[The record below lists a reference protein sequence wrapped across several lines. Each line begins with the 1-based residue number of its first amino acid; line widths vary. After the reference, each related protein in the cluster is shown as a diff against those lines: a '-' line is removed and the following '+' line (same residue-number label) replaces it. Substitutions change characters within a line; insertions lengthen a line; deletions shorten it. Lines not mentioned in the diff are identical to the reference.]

1 MDNLMSVWCFVFL
14 LRCLIY
20 KVHAALAGVL
30 YYITTFNLCQ
40 GLFSSF
46 SSGFRPVSRDSFV
59 IIPPVYGFVKGFF
72 SFFQIFFSDLFFG
85 LSPVQLFSSKLA
97 PHWRQVT
104 LIFPFP
110 RGTRSFTP
118 QEGHLK
124 ILYCRRCSLFIR
136 QVAPKRKPRVMARNF

>member
-1 MDNLMSVWCFVFL
+1 M
-14 LRCLIY
+14 
-20 KVHAALAGVL
+20 
-30 YYITTFNLCQ
+30 YYITTFTFRQ
-40 GLFSSF
+40 ASFSCF

-59 IIPPVYGFVKGFF
+59 IIPPVPGFVKGFF
-72 SFFQIFFSDLFFG
+72 SFFHFSFFAPFLADG
-85 LSPVQLFSSKLA
+85 QLFSSKVA

-124 ILYCRRCSLFIR
+124 ILYCRRCSILFR
-136 QVAPKRKPRVMARNF
+136 QLCPSRKPRVSAKNRWFSIWRRLRLGEKARTQQTDRKSVV